1 MARSGRSTSFLIGST
16 CWSVV
21 TGLIC
26 LALAD
31 SVRVPER
38 SPTILAENTIQ
49 AVERLFNQVLY
60 ATIED
65 ARQRLPGLPA
75 NESIDRQY
83 FEELD
88 LVAGNEDYYSTAFYI
103 FAWINSDLMYH
114 NTPNKLL
121 IEVLPGEKI
130 AIRRFFAKVKPH
142 LTKYLRLSRQDK
154 SELVSNMTQ
163 LATETNDSLI
173 TTFLEFPQ
181 NLKSQLPELQLM
193 DYTKL
198 AQALVQGVARGI
210 WMKAVNT

>member
-1 MARSGRSTSFLIGST
+1 MARSGRSSRFLIGGST
-16 CWSVV
+16 CCSMLL
-21 TGLIC
+21 GLIC

-31 SVRVPER
+31 SSQVKER
-38 SPTILAENTIQ
+38 SPTILVRNTIQ

-60 ATIED
+60 TTIED

-75 NESIDRQY
+75 NETIDRQY

-114 NTPNKLL
+114 KTPDKLL
-121 IEVLPGEKI
+121 VEVLPGEKI

-142 LTKYLRLSRQDK
+142 LTKYLRLSRQDR
-154 SELVSNMTQ
+154 SELVSNVTQ
-163 LATETNDSLI
+163 LATETKDSLI

-198 AQALVQGVARGI
+198 AQALVQGVASGI
-210 WMKAVNT
+210 WTKA

>member
-1 MARSGRSTSFLIGST
+1 MARSGSSSRFLIGRPCCSL
-16 CWSVV
+16 V

-26 LALAD
+26 LALVH

-38 SPTILAENTIQ
+38 SPNTLAENTIQ

-65 ARQRLPGLPA
+65 ARQRLPSHPA
-75 NESIDRQY
+75 NETIDRQY

-114 NTPNKLL
+114 NTPDKLL

-130 AIRRFFAKVKPH
+130 AIRRFFGKVKPH
-142 LTKYLRLSRQDK
+142 LTKYLRSSRQERA
-154 SELVSNMTQ
+154 ELVANISQ
-163 LATETNDSLI
+163 LANETGDSLI

-198 AQALVQGVARGI
+198 AQALVQGVASGI
-210 WMKAVNT
+210 WTKALNT

>member
-1 MARSGRSTSFLIGST
+1 MLL
-16 CWSVV
+16 
-21 TGLIC
+21 GLIC

-31 SVRVPER
+31 SSQVKER
-38 SPTILAENTIQ
+38 SPTILVGNTIQ

-60 ATIED
+60 TTIED

-75 NESIDRQY
+75 NETIDRQY

-114 NTPNKLL
+114 KTPDKLL
-121 IEVLPGEKI
+121 VEVLPGEKI

-142 LTKYLRLSRQDK
+142 LTKYLRLSRQDR
-154 SELVSNMTQ
+154 SELVSNVTQ
-163 LATETNDSLI
+163 LATETEDSLI

-198 AQALVQGVARGI
+198 AQALVQGVASGI
-210 WMKAVNT
+210 WTKA